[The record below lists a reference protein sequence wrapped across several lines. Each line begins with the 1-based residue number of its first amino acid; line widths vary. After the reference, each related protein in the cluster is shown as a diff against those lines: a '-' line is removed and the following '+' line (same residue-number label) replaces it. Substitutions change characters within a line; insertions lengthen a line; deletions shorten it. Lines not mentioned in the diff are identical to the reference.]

1 MNNQRPSYFVLV
13 NPSPVA
19 TQHENINAC
28 LSLTQI
34 LRSCLGPRSFVKM
47 IITKLNTI
55 QTTNDCNS
63 ILRELDVS
71 HPCLKIL
78 FDLARTQAD
87 IGDGTTTVVLLTAEI
102 LKNLKELLNIHANFL
117 IRALRKSLRLIND
130 KLEKCGTDAT
140 DVLKLVRECV
150 DTKLCTMLGVSIPEM
165 AINSIE
171 IAKELKNIRVEKIL
185 GETSA
190 CEVFKGVLINKNI
203 VHPQMK
209 RRIENGKIIFVDGL
223 EYKKGESQIAFEF
236 ASDNDF
242 NKALSI
248 EEAAVLEMV
257 NEIVRTNA
265 NLVIAEKG
273 VSDYA
278 LSLLQSHGI
287 TCLRRFKKTEIDRIK
302 KLTNSINEVG
312 QFTLFEYLN
321 INGEFYCRIENSSTV
336 ATVVLRAP
344 SKEILDELERNF
356 DDAVKT
362 ARNLTQSKKIVP
374 GGGAIEMILAKDLTS
389 KTTEDETE
397 NKVFNAVS
405 QALKIIPTL
414 LLENSGVDALE
425 MMPVLESFHSKE
437 DFYGVDGKSGQ
448 VVDMRNV
455 CMDLVSVKRQAYRSA
470 IETVCLL
477 LRIDGIVE
485 TK

>member
-1 MNNQRPSYFVLV
+1 MDKPRPTYFVLT

-19 TQHENINAC
+19 TQQENINAC

-87 IGDGTTTVVLLTAEI
+87 VGDGTTTVVLLTAEI
-102 LKNLKELLNIHANFL
+102 LKNLKDLLSIHVSFL
-117 IRALRKSLRLIND
+117 IKALRKCKRIIDEKLD
-130 KLEKCGTDAT
+130 KSGTETT
-140 DVLKLVRECV
+140 DVLKLVADSVE
-150 DTKLCTMLGVSIPEM
+150 TKICTMLGVNIPEM
-165 AINSIE
+165 AMAAVE
-171 IAKELKNIRVEKIL
+171 TAKELKNVRIEKII
-185 GETSA
+185 GETSE
-190 CEVFKGVLINKNI
+190 CKVIKGVLVNKNI

-209 RRIENGKIIFVDGL
+209 RRIENGIVIFVDGL
-223 EYKKGESQIAFEF
+223 EYKKGESQIAYEF
-236 ASDNDF
+236 SNECDF
-242 NKALSI
+242 NKALAA
-248 EEAAVLEMV
+248 EELAVSEMV
-257 NEIVRTNA
+257 DEIVRANA
-265 NLVIAEKG
+265 DLVIAEKG
-273 VSDYA
+273 VSDFA
-278 LSLLQSHGI
+278 LSLLHSHGI
-287 TCLRRFKKTEIDRIK
+287 TCLRRFTRTEIDRIK
-302 KLTNSINEVG
+302 KLTNSVNEIG
-312 QFTLFEYLN
+312 QFSLFEYLN
-321 INGEFYCRIENSSTV
+321 INGEFYCQVLNDSSV
-336 ATVVLRAP
+336 ATVILRAP

-362 ARNLTQSKKIVP
+362 ARNLNQCKKIVP
-374 GGGAIEMILAKDLTS
+374 GGGAIEMILSNEL
-389 KTTEDETE
+389 KTVKYENETE
-397 NKVFNAVS
+397 RLVFNAVS
-405 QALKIIPTL
+405 KALKIVPSL
-414 LLENSGVDALE
+414 LLENSGADALE
-425 MMPVLESFHSKE
+425 VMPLLENLHQRDE
-437 DFYGVDGKSGQ
+437 FYGVDGKSGK

-455 CMDLVSVKRQAYRSA
+455 CMDQVAVKRQAYRSA